1 MSASAMVESGLLV
14 LADLLDATGGR
25 AVSPAEA
32 DAVLAGVS
40 IDSRTVKPG
49 ELFVAIVGER
59 FDGHEFLAEAAG
71 RGAAAAMVER
81 DVPAPAGLTLVRV
94 ADTTLALGRM
104 ARWVRQKAG
113 IPLVAITGSVGK
125 TTTKDM
131 TAALLSSLGPTLKT
145 EGNLNNR
152 FGLPLTLLRLTPAH
166 RYAVMELGMSAHGE
180 LRELTG
186 IARPDVAVITRVA
199 PVHLEFFDS
208 VTEIARAKAE
218 ILEGLGPGGAAVL
231 NADDPEVRRIGE
243 AHAGRVVWFGR
254 HRDHDVSAENWRGTV
269 QGMRFDLRLA
279 GRSVDVA
286 LPLAGPHFLTSFL
299 AAAAAA
305 HVLGASPEAIAE
317 AALALKPAPHRGEVA
332 LLGSGVTLIDDS
344 YNSNPA
350 AVEAAVV
357 ALGLAQGRRVAFL
370 GDMLEL
376 GPSGADLHREVGEHV
391 AGRLDVMAGVGTLA
405 AAFVEGARRAGKP
418 ESALRLFPDSAAA
431 AAAVPSLVEPGDA
444 VLVKGSR
451 GVRMEAVVEALR
463 RAFPR
468 AEEA

>member
-1 MSASAMVESGLLV
+1 MSPSAMIESGLLV
-14 LADLLDATGGR
+14 LADLLDVTGGR
-25 AVSPAEA
+25 VVSAET
-32 DAVLAGVS
+32 DVVLAGVS
-40 IDSRTVKPG
+40 IDSRTLQPG
-49 ELFVAIVGER
+49 ELFVAIAGER
-59 FDGHEFLAEAAG
+59 FDGHDFLAEAAR
-71 RGAAAAMVER
+71 RGAAAAMVQR
-81 DVPAPAGLTLVRV
+81 DAPAPAGLGLVRV
-94 ADTTLALGRM
+94 ADTTEALGRM
-104 ARWVRQKAG
+104 ARRVRQRAG
-113 IPLVAITGSVGK
+113 IPVVAITGSVGK

-131 TAALLSSLGPTLKT
+131 TAALLSSRGPTLKT

-152 FGLPLTLLRLTPAH
+152 YGLPLTLLRLTPTH
-166 RYAVMELGMSAHGE
+166 RYAALELGMSAAGE

-208 VTEIARAKAE
+208 LTDIARAKAE

-254 HRDHDVSAENWRGTV
+254 HRGHEVSAENWRGTV

-305 HVLGASPEAIAE
+305 HVLGVSPEAIAE
-317 AALALKPAPHRGEVA
+317 AALTMKAAPHRGEVT
-332 LLGSGVTLIDDS
+332 LLGSGVTLLDDS
-344 YNSNPA
+344 YNSNPT

-376 GPSGADLHREVGEHV
+376 GPSGGDLHRQVGERI
-391 AGRLDVMAGVGTLA
+391 AGRLDLIVGVGSLA
-405 AAFVEGARRAGKP
+405 AALVEGARRTGKA
-418 ESALRLFPDSAAA
+418 ESALRLFPDSASA
-431 AAAVPSLVEPGDA
+431 AAAVATLVQPGDA

-451 GVRMEAVVEALR
+451 GVRMEAVIDALVR
-463 RAFPR
+463 RFPR